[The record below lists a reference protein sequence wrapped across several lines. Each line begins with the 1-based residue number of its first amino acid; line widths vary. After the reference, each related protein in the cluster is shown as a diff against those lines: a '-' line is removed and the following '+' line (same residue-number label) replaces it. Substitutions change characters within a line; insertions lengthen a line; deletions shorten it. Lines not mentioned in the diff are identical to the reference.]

1 MNESLILDMS
11 SWPDEKSLH
20 SLLKSISIRGQHF
33 LINFSLKPSGP
44 GAWSTGI
51 SFSATEISSSVK
63 GGSIVGGSHVVIND
77 YRSKSML
84 WHSLCPNLC
93 LNGFHRALAFRWWLI
108 MTNPSSS
115 CNCAILLALFLIVAT
130 AWKTLVFSSPN
141 LTQRIVAL
149 CYQYFLFASKSDC
162 KCLFR
167 IFLKFFSILDSGLW
181 SSSLSSRELT
191 QEQLLIFLLSFDK
204 FLLQAFRPLLVC
216 LNFADRFQEYIDHAK
231 NLRFDTYKFQY
242 PSIVNYR
249 RLFTWIITQNMV
261 WLNKNLY
268 HSGFSYASWQ
278 FPNVI

>member
-1 MNESLILDMS
+1 MINRHIFQRYWD
-11 SWPDEKSLH
+11 
-20 SLLKSISIRGQHF
+20 F
-33 LINFSLKPSGP
+33 LIC
-44 GAWSTGI
+44 
-51 SFSATEISSSVK
+51 ER
-63 GGSIVGGSHVVIND
+63 GSIVGGSHVVIND

-204 FLLQAFRPLLVC
+204 FLLQAFWPLLVC
-216 LNFADRFQEYIDHAK
+216 LNFADRFQEYIGHAK